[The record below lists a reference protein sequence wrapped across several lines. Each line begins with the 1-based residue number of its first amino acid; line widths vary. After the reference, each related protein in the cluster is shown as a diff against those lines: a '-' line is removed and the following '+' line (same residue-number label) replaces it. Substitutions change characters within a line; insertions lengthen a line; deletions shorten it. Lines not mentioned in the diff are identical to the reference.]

1 MIGLE
6 LWEIGSELWK
16 IGSELWVAA
25 PSRLA
30 R

>member
-16 IGSELWVAA
+16 IGSELWAAA
-25 PSRLA
+25 PSHLA